1 LEENLK
7 DQVLAPESALYNEIE
22 FILFE
27 ELRELRN
34 YFVILKAI
42 AQGKTRISEIVNAT
56 GYKVVFVNKYLS
68 VLEDLQVI
76 QKEVPVTEKNPLK
89 SRKGIYKLQDQ
100 FFKFW
105 FKYILPNKSRIE
117 EGRIAYIL
125 NLIMEDFNTLVAE
138 NYEHIAQEIV

>member
-76 QKEVPVTEKNPLK
+76 QKEVPVTEK
-89 SRKGIYKLQDQ
+89 
-100 FFKFW
+100 
-105 FKYILPNKSRIE
+105 IL
-117 EGRIAYIL
+117 
-125 NLIMEDFNTLVAE
+125 
-138 NYEHIAQEIV
+138 